1 MNLASLFCSWLVARE
16 SALARSASSPTRTDR
31 PADIAILREETS
43 HAVHVRLKA
52 ARERRLRAPQRASDD
67 PALRP
72 GLIELMLI
80 SGAR

>member
-1 MNLASLFCSWLVARE
+1 MNLASLFYSCLIARE
-16 SALARSASSPTRTDR
+16 PALSGSASSRTRSDR
-31 PADIAILREETS
+31 PVDIAILREETS
-43 HAVHVRLKA
+43 HARSGCLKA

-72 GLIELMLI
+72 GVIELMLI

>member
-1 MNLASLFCSWLVARE
+1 MNLASLFYSCLIVRE
-16 SALARSASSPTRTDR
+16 PAFAGSASSPTRSDG
-31 PADIAILREETS
+31 PVDIAILREETS
-43 HAVHVRLKA
+43 RAVHVRLKA

-72 GLIELMLI
+72 GVIELMLM